1 MKIWKLIIS
10 LILSLGLLY
19 AFNTKF
25 GSIPPLGKFFNP
37 NDGIWTN
44 EFTENNSETLSIN
57 GLTDG
62 VTIFYD
68 EALIPHIFAQN
79 DKDLYTAQGYVTA
92 QHRLWQMEFQ
102 THAAGGRLSE
112 IVGEDAL
119 DYDRE
124 QRRKGMVFGAEKAI
138 ESMKQHPEVIEYL
151 KAYKDGV
158 NAYISGLSRADFPVE
173 YKLLD
178 YAPEPWTLKKTAL
191 LLMYMTDMLAG
202 GESDIEYTNI
212 IKKYG
217 KKHSTCYSQISLRFK
232 IQ

>member
-1 MKIWKLIIS
+1 MANGIS
-10 LILSLGLLY
+10 
-19 AFNTKF
+19 
-25 GSIPPLGKFFNP
+25 NP
-37 NDGIWTN
+37 C
-44 EFTENNSETLSIN
+44 N
-57 GLTDG
+57 GD
-62 VTIFYD
+62 
-68 EALIPHIFAQN
+68 
-79 DKDLYTAQGYVTA
+79 
-92 QHRLWQMEFQ
+92 
-102 THAAGGRLSE
+102 RLSE

-124 QRRKGMVFGAEKAI
+124 QKRKGMVFGAEKAI

-191 LLMYMTDMLAG
+191 LLMYMTDML
-202 GESDIEYTNI
+202 EENLILNTPTLLKSM
-212 IKKYG
+212 G
-217 KKHSTCYSQISLRFK
+217 KKHSTCYSQISLRSK